1 MIFAWMFFAV
11 VLVGLNA
18 VMVSLSFDE
27 GESKIRGFNC
37 K

>member
-18 VMVSLSFDE
+18 VMVGVPFDE
-27 GESKIRGFNC
+27 DEASTRGFC